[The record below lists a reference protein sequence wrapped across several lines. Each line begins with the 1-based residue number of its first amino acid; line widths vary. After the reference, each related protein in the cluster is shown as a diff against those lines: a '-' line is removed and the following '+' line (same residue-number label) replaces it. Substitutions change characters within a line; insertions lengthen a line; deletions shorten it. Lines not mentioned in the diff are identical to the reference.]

1 MLSATS
7 DFIKSIKAHAILPGW
22 GWLPKPNLVKAVC
35 ETEKYKT
42 LQSVTSGD
50 LPPYPHQK
58 ELIDSI
64 EAHLGSS
71 TNEALM
77 IGYQTP
83 TGSGK
88 TFSFLLLQHHLRKN
102 FPDTVVIM
110 GAPSTLISRAV
121 HEMEGQH
128 ESNYWSMFLT
138 ENGEY
143 QVLRPFSSMKNVRR
157 ERKKWQG
164 CVAEDDEQFR
174 GKKSNANAD
183 EIKKRDPTITQQ
195 FYQAESARTKAG
207 DAVPN
212 VIMADIFAIRKLM
225 QELDEPFVHEKIK
238 MPKWLRKQN
247 MVLFIDE
254 PNMGIFNDDIQ
265 SCMQEI
271 LTRKPFVTV
280 LASATL
286 GDWNTIPAWWRGS
299 PGRLQI
305 ISSSPFEQ
313 PCLKLLR
320 TDEEVMRT
328 HEMTPLDL
336 CKTPEELKDTMSQLN
351 HRQHAAIMRYFTKE
365 QIFKLTDAIPN
376 ALPDLSMAVLRE
388 NHLLPLLHSPHD
400 DMLTRLE
407 KDKTG
412 EKYTKFRNVLS
423 KTGMSL
429 IAAFDPYK
437 TAMELC
443 GYKTQEEYF
452 EAKHTMQSKVRNA
465 IAAEAKRLKALEKAS
480 KSKRRGDDD
489 GYEEDEPST
498 THVKIGR
505 AEMTISELEEI
516 MHDNDIDTMLFL
528 ENGIVINTSSAN
540 RTARQLFQRAVL
552 SLPEK
557 MLDASTKRP
566 AIHCLVTDYSGIFG
580 IDCAGIRRV
589 IILDDLAKFLSQDDI
604 IQATGRVR
612 RDGQILVMS
621 TATAAKLLAF
631 PDHDW
636 THMATQTITNKLS
649 QMPQSSIQEQRL
661 ILRDLHSMS
670 FAGVTYTPDE
680 LVFKIFLDMVSH
692 LEFKQFV
699 RPWTDGLFDSNWDFK
714 DIPKYMQMFQKKKS
728 HPTFISPPA
737 ALIYMYNV
745 LDFDLVSMQGWIRE
759 NAAPDELKM
768 YRKFLEFIEESSDEE
783 DSGSEP
789 EK

>member
-22 GWLPKPNLVKAVC
+22 GWIPKPNLVKAVC
-35 ETEKYKT
+35 ETEKYQI
-42 LQSVTSGD
+42 LQNVASGA
-50 LPPYPHQK
+50 LPAYPHQK
-58 ELIDSI
+58 ELIESI
-64 EAHLGSS
+64 SAHLGSS
-71 TNEALM
+71 TRESLM

-88 TFSFLLLQHHLRKN
+88 TFSFLLLQHHLKKN

-121 HEMEGQH
+121 HEMEGQR
-128 ESNYWSMFLT
+128 ESNYWSMFLA

-143 QVLRPFSSMKNVRR
+143 QVLRPYSSMKNVRR
-157 ERKKWQG
+157 EKTKWQG
-164 CVAEDDEQFR
+164 CVAEDDEQFK
-174 GKKSNANAD
+174 GKKTNGNAD
-183 EIKKRDPTITQQ
+183 EIRRRDPTLTQQ
-195 FYQAESARTKAG
+195 FYQAETARTKAG
-207 DAVPN
+207 DSVPN
-212 VIMADIFAIRKLM
+212 VILADIFAIRKLM
-225 QELDEPFVHEKIK
+225 QELDEPVAHEKIK
-238 MPKWLRKQN
+238 MPKWLRKEN

-254 PNMGIFNDDIQ
+254 PNMGIFNPEIQ

-271 LTRKPFVTV
+271 LIRKPFVTI

-286 GDWNTIPAWWRGS
+286 GDWGTIPAWWRGS
-299 PGRLQI
+299 PGQLQI

-328 HEMTPLDL
+328 HELTPLDL
-336 CKTPEELKDTMSQLN
+336 CQTPDELKVTMSQLN
-351 HRQHAAIMRYFTKE
+351 PRQHAAIMRYFTKG
-365 QIFKLTDAIPN
+365 QIVKLTDAV
-376 ALPDLSMAVLRE
+376 PDAQIAVLRE
-388 NHLLPLLHSPHD
+388 NHLLPLLHNPHA

-412 EKYTKFRNVLS
+412 EQYTKIRNVLS

-429 IAAFDPYK
+429 VAAFDPYK

-489 GYEEDEPST
+489 GYDEEEPST
-498 THVKIGR
+498 TRVKIGR
-505 AEMTISELEEI
+505 AELTISELEEI

-612 RDGQILVMS
+612 RDGQIMVMS
-621 TATAAKLLAF
+621 TVTAAKLLAF

-636 THMATQTITNKLS
+636 THLATQTITNKLS

-661 ILRDLHSMS
+661 ILRELHAQS
-670 FAGVTYTPDE
+670 FAGVIYTPDE
-680 LVFKIFLDMVSH
+680 LVFKVFLNMASRP
-692 LEFKQFV
+692 ECKQCV
-699 RPWTDGLFDSNWDFK
+699 RSWTNGVFDCNWDFK
-714 DIPKYMQMFQKKKS
+714 DIAKYMQMFQKQKS
-728 HPTFISPPA
+728 HPTFMDPLA

-759 NAAPDELKM
+759 NATPDELKA